1 MNILIYTQLIEL
13 IGIDL
18 KRLYLYCLKV
28 IIKRI
33 QLKRLHIYSQY
44 VKIRRF
50 DFKIRHF
57 GKIIINCY
65 NNMESSDIY
74 KDLKG
79 KLRHL
84 KSRHFRIKEYLKLRF
99 FNGKYIF
106 KEYVL
111 EKLII
116 IIKL

>member
-1 MNILIYTQLIEL
+1 MISKFERFGKITFI
-13 IGIDL
+13 
-18 KRLYLYCLKV
+18 R
-28 IIKRI
+28 
-33 QLKRLHIYSQY
+33 HY
-44 VKIRRF
+44 VAINRF

-99 FNGKYIF
+99 FNGKDIF
-106 KEYVL
+106 KECVL

-116 IIKL
+116 IVKL